1 MLAVALS
8 EKAKERRIFGT
19 EKDLLPLPDLLEVQ
33 KNSHEWFFQKDVP
46 QDEREEHGLQELFME
61 IFPIESYDGSFAL
74 EFVGYSVEPE
84 TISLDEARSRD
95 LTWSRPIRATI
106 RLVNRKTGEIKEE
119 EIYLGD
125 FPIMTERATFDKV
138 EKTAKMRRTE

>member
-46 QDEREEHGLQELFME
+46 QCEREEHGLQELFME

-74 EFVGYSVEPE
+74 EFVGY
-84 TISLDEARSRD
+84 R
-95 LTWSRPIRATI
+95 
-106 RLVNRKTGEIKEE
+106 RLVVVDNVNPPPNSINSRSQAW
-119 EIYLGD
+119 LRD
-125 FPIMTERATFDKV
+125 MA
-138 EKTAKMRRTE
+138 RR